1 MGKCL
6 VTKLSGVVDNNEL
19 LKIEEF
25 QIDITGNSEIWVGLP
40 SNVSVDARIVGE
52 GYFTDEKYA
61 ANNGDKKQITNQIDE
76 SSYNYGYSKVYVT
89 GTNCKLLIGGKYKL
103 TQLRANGECN
113 INIMEQLSFCKNI
126 SEYLTENAHEYNIVD
141 IFNTFPLLKIASLKF
156 KGDISKLKSSSVQQ
170 IWNNGKYDDLYG
182 DISKAPE
189 TLCYVKNGSFDWNST
204 RNASAFIIGLL
215 DCVVKNIDA
224 MLINQAN
231 CTAKEGVSSYL
242 KVISVSG
249 ENRTNAS
256 NAAIATLQSK
266 GYTVSVPAATE

>member
-61 ANNGDKKQITNQIDE
+61 ANNGDKKQITNQLDE

-103 TQLRANGECN
+103 TQLRANEECG

-126 SEYLTENAHEYNIVD
+126 SEYLSETAHEYNIVD
-141 IFNTFPLLKIASLKF
+141 IFNTFPLLKIASLNF

-182 DISKAPE
+182 DISNAPE
-189 TLCYVKNGSFDWNST
+189 TLYYVKKGNFDWSST
-204 RNASAFIIGLL
+204 RNASAYIIGLYQ
-215 DCVVKNIDA
+215 CVVKNIDA

-231 CTAKEGVSSYL
+231 CTAKEGIASYL
-242 KVISVSG
+242 KTISVSG
-249 ENRTNAS
+249 KNRTNAS
-256 NAAIATLQSK
+256 NDAIATLQSK
-266 GYTVSVPAATE
+266 GYTVSVPAATK

>member
-40 SNVSVDARIVGE
+40 SNVSVDARIVGK

-61 ANNGDKKQITNQIDE
+61 ANNGDKKQIANQVD
-76 SSYNYGYSKVYVT
+76 SNSYDYGYSKVYVT

-103 TQLRANGECN
+103 TQLRTNGECG

-126 SEYLTENAHEYNIVD
+126 SEYLTESAHEYNIVD

-156 KGDISKLKSSSVQQ
+156 NGDISKLKSSSIQQ
-170 IWNNGKYDDLYG
+170 IWSNSKRDDLYG

-189 TLCYVKNGSFDWNST
+189 TLYYVKNGSFDWNST
-204 RNASAFIIGLL
+204 RSASAFIIGLTH
-215 DCVVKNIDA
+215 CIVKNIDA

-231 CTAKEGVSSYL
+231 CTAKEDVVSYL
-242 KVISVSG
+242 KLINVSG

-256 NAAIATLQSK
+256 NDAIATLQSK

>member
-6 VTKLSGVVDNNEL
+6 VTKLNGIVNNNEL

-25 QIDITGNSEIWVGLP
+25 QIEISGNSEIWVGLP
-40 SNVSVDARIVGE
+40 IGVSVDARIIGE

-61 ANNGDKKQITNQIDE
+61 ANNGDKKQITNIIDE
-76 SSYNYGYSKVYVT
+76 NSYNYGFSKVYVT

-103 TQLRANGECN
+103 TQLRANGDCS
-113 INIMEQLSFCKNI
+113 INIMEYLSFCKNI
-126 SEYLTENAHEYNIVD
+126 SEYLTESAHEYNIVD

-156 KGDISKLKSSSVQQ
+156 NGVISKLKSSSVQQ
-170 IWNNGKYDDLYG
+170 IWNNGKRDDLYG

-189 TLCYVKNGSFDWNST
+189 TLYYVKNGSFDWNST
-204 RNASAFIIGLL
+204 RSASAFIIGLM
-215 DCVVKNIDA
+215 DCIVKNIDA

-231 CTAKEGVSSYL
+231 CSAKEGVVSYL
-242 KVISVSG
+242 KLINVSG

-256 NAAIATLQSK
+256 NDAIATLQSK